1 MAERSPTAQRV
12 MDATAAMIA
21 ALGLELVD
29 VELVREGQSRILRL
43 IIDKPGGVDHEDCS
57 TVSRLAD
64 PIIDG
69 QLQLRSHDYLE
80 VSSPGLERPLKTE
93 RDFIR
98 YRGEWVEVS
107 LYQALEGKKK
117 FTGRLA
123 ACDGQTISLEPE
135 KDQPARQFTREQVAK
150 VKRIVRF
157 G

>member
-1 MAERSPTAQRV
+1 MADRSPTAQKV
-12 MDATAAMIA
+12 MDATLAMIE
-21 ALGLELVD
+21 ALGLELLD

-43 IIDKPGGVDHEDCS
+43 IIDKPGGVNHEDCS

-64 PIIDG
+64 PLIDG
-69 QLQLRSHDYLE
+69 QLQLHSHDYLE

-107 LYQALEGKKK
+107 LYQALDGKKK
-117 FTGRLA
+117 FTGRLG
-123 ACDGQTISLEPE
+123 ACDGQTICLEAE
-135 KDQPARQFTREQVAK
+135 GNKPAIDFARELVAK

-157 G
+157 E